1 MFSASYVFTTPLRPT
16 PKISRPLETWSKVA
30 ASSAMRSG
38 LASGSTCTL
47 VPILILSVRAAIAVP
62 RTSGRAARARLF
74 YKRSAREPHHVEA
87 VFLAGVDNVE
97 PGGEAFGLAV
107 ARQHRKLVIDT

>member
-1 MFSASYVFTTPLRPT
+1 
-16 PKISRPLETWSKVA
+16 
-30 ASSAMRSG
+30 MRSG

-62 RTSGRAARARLF
+62 RTSGLAARARRLSKCSSASHITSRP
-74 YKRSAREPHHVEA
+74 YSSLASTMSNPAAEGGGSASEKRKQREPHPVEA
-87 VFLAGVDNVE
+87 VFLAGVDDVE

-107 ARQHRKLVIDT
+107 ARQHRKL

>member
-1 MFSASYVFTTPLRPT
+1 MISRHS
-16 PKISRPLETWSKVA
+16 ISRPLETWSKVA

-62 RTSGRAARARLF
+62 RTSGLAARGALLGDRQ
-74 YKRSAREPHHVEA
+74 SGEPHHVEA
-87 VFLAGVDNVE
+87 VFLAGVDDVE
-97 PGGEAFGLAV
+97 PGGEAFGLAA
-107 ARQHRKLVIDT
+107 ARQHRKLVV